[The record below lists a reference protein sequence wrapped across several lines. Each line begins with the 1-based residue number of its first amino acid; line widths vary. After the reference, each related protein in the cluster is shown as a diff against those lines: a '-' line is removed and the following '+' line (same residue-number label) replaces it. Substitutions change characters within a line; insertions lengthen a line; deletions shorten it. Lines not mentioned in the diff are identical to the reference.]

1 MLSTVHS
8 VEGYYSDVI
17 ISFKHRQ
24 PYLSAIDAVKQFE
37 VNYIRPVDGSS
48 GKDTNCI
55 QFGSPKMFNC
65 WVIEFSM
72 KIDTKTKLVNGMS
85 FDQAMTEGKDSLV

>member
-1 MLSTVHS
+1 MKQL
-8 VEGYYSDVI
+8 DVN
-17 ISFKHRQ
+17 F
-24 PYLSAIDAVKQFE
+24 
-37 VNYIRPVDGSS
+37 IRPINGF
-48 GKDTNCI
+48 GFEEINCI
-55 QFGSPKMFNC
+55 EQGSPKMFNC

>member
-1 MLSTVHS
+1 M
-8 VEGYYSDVI
+8 I

-55 QFGSPKMFNC
+55 QYGSPKMFNC

-85 FDQAMTEGKDSLV
+85 FDQAMTEGIDFLMLQ

>member
-1 MLSTVHS
+1 MNLINIFEQIHPS
-8 VEGYYSDVI
+8 
-17 ISFKHRQ
+17 Q
-24 PYLSAIDAVKQFE
+24 SAIDAVKQFE

-55 QFGSPKMFNC
+55 QYGSPKMFNC

-72 KIDTKTKLVNGMS
+72 KIDTKTKLVNGLS
-85 FDQAMTEGKDSLV
+85 FDQAMTEGKDSLVL